1 MPHFPHWTWE
11 KKGREEEKKKEEKG
25 GTRDGMDFRE
35 GRTCAGSEAMEDCVQ
50 GALSSLYPPF
60 ESTAPPLLSQVFS
73 VLESTYQHD
82 SLRYLLDYFVPA
94 KHLLHKLQQHACLT
108 ATVYIMIYV
117 MKVGQDFIDIGS
129 GFESRPVRIVYI
141 LSDLHASEEDIESQE
156 ETGHHSGGEAHH
168 LDGSSSVPRNTEDLN
183 GADQAL
189 RVDHQSLA
197 GPAALLHYMFDVLVE
212 VLLGDVLNVRF
223 KVPLIKHLHPFL
235 SVLDDLLHLLA
246 VRLRMD
252 HVGDVG

>member
-94 KHLLHKLQQHACLT
+94 KHLLHKLQQHACLFLD
-108 ATVYIMIYV
+108 AV
-117 MKVGQDFIDIGS
+117 QFQQ
-129 GFESRPVRIVYI
+129 PV
-141 LSDLHASEEDIESQE
+141 LQEEDIESQE